1 MLPPDWL
8 RWRARLERSVSIPGW
23 SFLKGRALKLEE
35 GWPFLLVTQIFPYH
49 DNLPSL
55 GSSKSSQVGPPL
67 LEGVALSLGLL
78 VFVYF
83 HKLHIKCS
91 ISKKQQTFL
100 RSKIHLVKV
109 PLASR
114 GGISQDRA
122 SQWWHQNS
130 RIQFFRKQPPSHFL
144 TIRIL

>member
-1 MLPPDWL
+1 M
-8 RWRARLERSVSIPGW
+8 
-23 SFLKGRALKLEE
+23 EE

-114 GGISQDRA
+114 GGISRDRA